1 MIGRCM
7 NSNCN
12 LALHTLSEGRLFHFE
27 INSVS
32 VSASDNPLATI
43 DENQQSQTAQ
53 FWLCADCA
61 SSVKLTLDPIDGLK
75 LVPLISEC
83 ATIAGQPTRFRGFES
98 C

>member
-12 LALHTLSEGRLFHFE
+12 SALYTPSEGRLFHFE
-27 INSVS
+27 INSIS
-32 VSASDNPLATI
+32 VSASDGPLNGI
-43 DENQQSQTAQ
+43 DEKQQSQTAQ

-83 ATIAGQPTRFRGFES
+83 MDVIGHPARPRGFEL

>member
-27 INSVS
+27 INSIS
-32 VSASDNPLATI
+32 VSASDDPLTTI
-43 DENQQSQTAQ
+43 DEYQQSQTAQ

-75 LVPLISEC
+75 LVPLISEY
-83 ATIAGQPTRFRGFES
+83 AAVPGQPTRFPGFEF

>member
-1 MIGRCM
+1 VIGRCM

-12 LALHTLSEGRLFHFE
+12 LALHTVSEGRLFHFE
-27 INSVS
+27 INSIS
-32 VSASDNPLATI
+32 VSASDDPLDAP
-43 DENQQSQTAQ
+43 DEHQQNQTAQ

-61 SSVKLTLDPIDGLK
+61 SSVKLTIDPIDGLK

-83 ATIAGQPTRFRGFES
+83 ATFAGQSTRFRGFES